1 MGIRIN
7 RMANRERIALPVLA
21 DSSWTRWANA
31 FGRAVAYGSRDRRI
45 PQYMVMDDSVVE
57 TKKIVVHSF
66 TMGDVEDPDLYAAE
80 PLYQWQNSDQGAW
93 VMSNALDTPEWNRM
107 ADPISYGHKYYVTAV
122 FNTKALTEYYL
133 RFGKT
138 TS

>member
-1 MGIRIN
+1 
-7 RMANRERIALPVLA
+7 MAIRERISLPVLA
-21 DSSWTRWANA
+21 DASWDGWTYAFRRAIAN
-31 FGRAVAYGSRDRRI
+31 GPRDRRI
-45 PQYMVMDDSVVE
+45 PQYMVMDNRVVE

-80 PLYQWQNSDQGAW
+80 PLYQWQNSDQGMW
-93 VMSNALDTPEWNRM
+93 VMANAVDTPEWNRM

-122 FNTKALTEYYL
+122 FNTKGLTEYYL

-138 TS
+138 TA